1 MVLKKI
7 IFRADGNSN
16 IGLGHLYRILALV
29 EMYNEQYECVFITR
43 SDSELSVFSKK
54 YELILIPDNISVN
67 DEPKWLSNFFQPS
80 NFLII
85 LDGYHFNFNYQLN
98 IKKSGFN
105 LMFIDDYTKKM
116 TATDIIV
123 NHSLSVTEDDFG
135 LSNKTKFGLGTKYAI
150 LRPAFLKEAQ
160 KYKLAKP
167 IKKAFIC
174 FGGADFNNLTF
185 RYLKVIIKI
194 INFKEI
200 HVVVGSAYKQKEIFK
215 IIEKNKEKVFL
226 HNSLDEKQML
236 DLMKKCHLAILPAS
250 TISYEACAVKM
261 IILGGYYIENQ
272 INIYNGLNKADLIYA
287 AGDFNLMKEEDFK
300 NKINSIL
307 YDTHENHQKKLDNQ
321 KLYFDGKQKERFLKL
336 TKNILC

>member
-29 EMYNEQYECVFITR
+29 EMYTELYECVIVTR
-43 SDSELSVFSKK
+43 SDTELSVFSKK

-67 DEPKWLSNFFQPS
+67 DEPKWLSDFFQPS

-98 IKKSGFN
+98 IKKAGFN
-105 LMFIDDYTKKM
+105 LMFIDDYAEKM
-116 TATDIIV
+116 TETDIIV

-150 LRPAFLKEAQ
+150 LRPMFLKEAQ

-167 IKKAFIC
+167 LKKAFIC
-174 FGGADFNNLTF
+174 FGGADFNNLTY
-185 RYLKVIIKI
+185 RCLKAMIKI
-194 INFKEI
+194 KSFNQI

-215 IIEKNKEKVFL
+215 LIDNNQDKTFL
-226 HNSLDEKQML
+226 YQNLNEIQMVEI
-236 DLMKKCHLAILPAS
+236 MNECNLAILPTS
-250 TISYEACAVKM
+250 TISYEACAVKI

-272 INIYNGLNKADLIYA
+272 INIFNGLNKADLIYA
-287 AGDFNLMKEEDFK
+287 AGDFNLMKEEDFIDK
-300 NKINSIL
+300 VNFIL
-307 YDTHENHQKKLDNQ
+307 EDSHENHQKKLDNQ

-336 TKNILC
+336 TKEVLC